1 MRPAMSGYLTHHRHQ
16 QMQTQNHP
24 VQQPFEQDMSA
35 AQPSSLDPSREGYEW
50 EQETGFCPGPIAP
63 ALSLD
68 ILLGMGPSHTAVPIT
83 TSPSM
88 TPSSPGMMEEEQM
101 YDLGQQQ
108 QQQQQ
113 QHTLSSISLVSFSN
127 EYPSAPLDPTVNPM
141 DPYKQQ
147 EFAMSLSSIPPSPSA
162 SVSMPQHQQL
172 PNVTSLPQQYYYEL
186 LMAAN
191 PNQPLSQLLS
201 TSATAMATQP
211 FTVTSSSIPSSPDMT
226 STYAVLESSTSVM
239 VSSSIPDGTPVD
251 SSTSGLLTPV
261 APAYTIEGF
270 PVEHESQQP
279 QQQQQEQQTIPL
291 TTKEIM
297 DALSGQFPIQ
307 PVTPSIA
314 EPIAVD
320 ATEPTT
326 VEASQQQQL
335 PHEGAQVQL
344 GVSDEDEPSVSSM
357 VPGSSTPLV
366 LSTQI
371 AMSLQDPTAVVA
383 TIQSADSSEHMA
395 SGSVS
400 ESAISDNVTAPTEA
414 LLATSGMEIACETPA
429 IPSQQPKEEEQSLE
443 EDDCH
448 MMSPP
453 PQCQHDED
461 KTISAVMA
469 GEEKATKV
477 SEEQPTMDMDT
488 DIGSPPPS
496 PTRSVRLSKRNSK
509 GSSSSITRRTSS
521 HRPRTRRSQA
531 KTEPEN
537 IMSMEPHTAVDATS
551 PIEESEVGQRP
562 SRVSKR
568 RRASVDETATPS
580 ATSSTCSSPESSP
593 PSPKTPPPLS
603 ENQNTAV
610 VHHHLH
616 QGSLS
621 GQENDVD
628 HGLHHK
634 HGLECD
640 EQEPP
645 KRSKSQRGTSVAA
658 AEKHVEVTGGNTS
671 VVMIVEA
678 AAAAVVMDS
687 ESPKKEG
694 SEDAGVLS
702 SSLLTRYATRH
713 STRIL
718 RRSTTQAAAATAAT
732 TESSGRKH
740 TSVTPT
746 SCASVSGSE
755 PGLLNNNSRKATAA

>member
-1 MRPAMSGYLTHHRHQ
+1 MSGYLTHHRHQ

-35 AQPSSLDPSREGYEW
+35 AQPSSLDPTREGYEW

-68 ILLGMGPSHTAVPIT
+68 ILLGMGPSQTAVPIA

-101 YDLGQQQ
+101 YEQQ

-113 QHTLSSISLVSFSN
+113 QHTLSPISLVSFSN

-147 EFAMSLSSIPPSPSA
+147 EFAMSLSSIPPSPSV

-172 PNVTSLPQQYYYEL
+172 PTVTSLPQQYYYEL

-211 FTVTSSSIPSSPDMT
+211 FTVTSSSIPSPDMT

-239 VSSSIPDGTPVD
+239 VSSSSIPDGTPVD

-270 PVEHESQQP
+270 PVESESQQP

-307 PVTPSIA
+307 PMTPSIA

-344 GVSDEDEPSVSSM
+344 GASDEDEPSVSSM
-357 VPGSSTPLV
+357 VPGSSTLPV
-366 LSTQI
+366 LPTQI
-371 AMSLQDPTAVVA
+371 ATSLQDPTAVVA

-395 SGSVS
+395 SSSVS
-400 ESAISDNVTAPTEA
+400 ESAISDNATAPTEA

-429 IPSQQPKEEEQSLE
+429 MPFQQAKEEEQSLE

-453 PQCQHDED
+453 PLCQHDED

-469 GEEKATKV
+469 GEEKATEV
-477 SEEQPTMDMDT
+477 SQEQPTMDMDT
-488 DIGSPPPS
+488 DMGSPPPS
-496 PTRSVRLSKRNSK
+496 PTRSVRSSKRNSK
-509 GSSSSITRRTSS
+509 GSSSSITRRTS
-521 HRPRTRRSQA
+521 HRPQTRRSRV

-537 IMSMEPHTAVDATS
+537 IISMEPHTAVDSTS

-568 RRASVDETATPS
+568 RRASADETATPS

-603 ENQNTAV
+603 ENQNAAV
-610 VHHHLH
+610 VHHHL
-616 QGSLS
+616 QQVSLS
-621 GQENDVD
+621 GQENDVE

-634 HGLECD
+634 HGLETTDCD

-645 KRSKSQRGTSVAA
+645 KRSRSQRGTSVATT
-658 AEKHVEVTGGNTS
+658 EKHVEVTSGNTS
-671 VVMIVEA
+671 VVMIVETA
-678 AAAAVVMDS
+678 AAIAVDS
-687 ESPKKEG
+687 ESTKKEG

-732 TESSGRKH
+732 TEPSGRKH
-740 TSVTPT
+740 TSVTST